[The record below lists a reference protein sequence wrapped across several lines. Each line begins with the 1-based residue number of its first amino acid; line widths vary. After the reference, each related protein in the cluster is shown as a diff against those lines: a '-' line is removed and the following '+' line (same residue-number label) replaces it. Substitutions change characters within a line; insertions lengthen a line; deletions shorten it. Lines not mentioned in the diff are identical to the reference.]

1 MEASCECPIC
11 YEALDAR
18 TTGQAELT
26 CGHAFHIRCIAD
38 WFATEHANT
47 CPLCRK
53 EAAAL
58 EVPSPA
64 KARVHHNNQLLAL
77 IDNTIPYDRGVYSYI
92 RQTNVVAAPIEQ
104 NDMALEENYIQLVMN
119 ETGTERD
126 VAIET
131 LRANHGDIVNA
142 IMALSE
148 DVYA

>member
-1 MEASCECPIC
+1 M
-11 YEALDAR
+11 
-18 TTGQAELT
+18 
-26 CGHAFHIRCIAD
+26 
-38 WFATEHANT
+38 
-47 CPLCRK
+47 
-53 EAAAL
+53 
-58 EVPSPA
+58 
-64 KARVHHNNQLLAL
+64 